1 MKIHYQNSRGEERFI
16 DGVLHLQNV
25 DNVRFT
31 ALLESGKELTLS
43 VAGIEGVVDSA
54 VLKEEA
60 KT

>member
-16 DGVLHLQNV
+16 DGVLHLQNI
-25 DNVRFT
+25 DNERFT

-43 VAGIEGVVDSA
+43 VAGIEGVADSA

-60 KT
+60 KI